1 MRYDMLCKTTS
12 AIFTSFALMVAS
24 VLSAV
29 CESPKVWVF
38 SMSLCT
44 HLYLQS
50 RLPLRPRLVLQL
62 MLPLRLQF
70 SLCCRL
76 SVSPQLPLR
85 FVRHWCSPP
94 VLCLRISKLPP
105 RSCKASASSTPCN
118 CSHHVP
124 EVPHVFEGYRSS
136 GAATFWGRSYQGRPS
151 TLGCP
156 KRTNFSDIFW
166 VFFKKNG

>member
-1 MRYDMLCKTTS
+1 MRYEMLGKTTS
-12 AIFTSFALMVAS
+12 AFFTSFALMVAS

-29 CESPKVWVF
+29 CESPKAWVF
-38 SMSLCT
+38 SMS

-50 RLPLRPRLVLQL
+50 RLPLRTHLILQL
-62 MLPLRLQF
+62 MLPLCL
-70 SLCCRL
+70 
-76 SVSPQLPLR
+76 QLPLR
-85 FVRHWCSPP
+85 FVRHWCTPP
-94 VLCLRISKLPP
+94 FLCLRISKLPP

-136 GAATFWGRSYQGRPS
+136 GAATFWGGSYQGRPS

-156 KRTNFSDIFW
+156 KRTNLSDIFW
-166 VFFKKNG
+166 VFLKKKW